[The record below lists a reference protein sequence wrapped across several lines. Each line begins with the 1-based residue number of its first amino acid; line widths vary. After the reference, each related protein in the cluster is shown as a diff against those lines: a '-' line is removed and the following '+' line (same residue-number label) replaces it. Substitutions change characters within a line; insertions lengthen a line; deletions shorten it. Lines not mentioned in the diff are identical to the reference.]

1 MCPVVVWCDFVGDL
15 QWRKDPLSCPWPAVP
30 HPAAK
35 REAET
40 RETSQRS
47 LCHRDVS
54 VYSDFII
61 RTIIIIA
68 VSLSSVLAIWVD
80 WRELYRAACHLI
92 HCNWL
97 YIHSLL
103 SSHSSEVMSQC
114 WREDPEERPT
124 FSQLSSIVERLLIS
138 IAGYTELGMVLLN
151 PLQEAEELSKQ
162 HLTLYIPYNYS
173 G

>member
-97 YIHSLL
+97 YTFPLILTQFWSDVSMLEGGPRGEANLLTTVVHCGEATDIH
-103 SSHSSEVMSQC
+103 C
-114 WREDPEERPT
+114 WLHWTWYGATEPT
-124 FSQLSSIVERLLIS
+124 SRSWG
-138 IAGYTELGMVLLN
+138 A
-151 PLQEAEELSKQ
+151 
-162 HLTLYIPYNYS
+162 
-173 G
+173 